1 MEELFLVSCIFT
13 KSNTPP
19 WVFFHVFKIV
29 QKVPNRPKRLICRY
43 FFLQRSIF
51 KKIFNCLIREHIV

>member
-1 MEELFLVSCIFT
+1 MEELFLISCIFT

-29 QKVPNRPKRLICRY
+29 QKGT
-43 FFLQRSIF
+43 
-51 KKIFNCLIREHIV
+51 